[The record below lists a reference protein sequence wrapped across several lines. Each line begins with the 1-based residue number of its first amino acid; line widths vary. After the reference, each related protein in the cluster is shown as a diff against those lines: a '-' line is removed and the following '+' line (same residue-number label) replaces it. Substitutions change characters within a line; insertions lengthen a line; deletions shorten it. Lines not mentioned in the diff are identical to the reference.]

1 MTAKYW
7 PPLAILYNNKSN
19 SFKLSIAWVVIL
31 SIEHF
36 NICHS
41 KFDSILFLVYFFHL
55 FILFLVSKSN
65 WNRQIC
71 KVSSYISQLTLW
83 NHGCFLEVI
92 LIQLIKNSRVLSL
105 SFWWHAPGIQIWKWK
120 KQSQINNIL

>member
-65 WNRQIC
+65 WNRHMIC

-105 SFWWHAPGIQIWKWK
+105 SFWWQAPGIKIGKWK
-120 KQSQINNIL
+120 AIKHNNIL